1 MSIPLSNI
9 SLTASEIIENSSLS
23 SALRMNTETVE
34 GVEFTEVGTP
44 DDLYYKLNSLT
55 ITDYS
60 GKNRTGNLVNAVLQ
74 QTNPIDLN
82 GYSLYFNN
90 AYVYS
95 NSFFLNSISK
105 YKGNTIDICIKCNKQ
120 TYNQTIFHYG
130 NFWLYRQASN
140 SDNLV
145 FNFYNGTSY
154 TDFVINDF
162 FVDFNIFV
170 FKFYPV
176 FN

>member
-95 NSFFLNSISK
+95 NSFFLNSIDNHMRVPSW
-105 YKGNTIDICIKCNKQ
+105 NHDCR
-120 TYNQTIFHYG
+120 HYLDSDL
-130 NFWLYRQASN
+130 NNRDHLAAFRHRHN
-140 SDNLV
+140 SWVLHTRHPYCLSD
-145 FNFYNGTSY
+145 
-154 TDFVINDF
+154 
-162 FVDFNIFV
+162 
-170 FKFYPV
+170 P
-176 FN
+176 